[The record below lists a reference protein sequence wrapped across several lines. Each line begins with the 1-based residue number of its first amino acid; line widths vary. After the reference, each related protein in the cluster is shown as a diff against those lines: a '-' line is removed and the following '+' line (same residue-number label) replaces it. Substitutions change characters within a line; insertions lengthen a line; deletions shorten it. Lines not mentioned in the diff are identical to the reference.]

1 MAKNKKTERQQ
12 RQGERGAQQAH
23 DTSME
28 RQAEQRATQVT
39 PADVA
44 QKGRQKRF
52 GHN

>member
-1 MAKNKKTERQQ
+1 MAKNKKTERRQ
-12 RQGERGAQQAH
+12 RQTEPGTRQSP
-23 DTSME
+23 DMSME
-28 RQAEQRATQVT
+28 RPTEQRTAPMT